1 MGTYLNPG
9 AVRLRD
15 SRNSKIYVD
24 KSALIAYLNSVK
36 ETEQR
41 YVCVSRPRRFG
52 KTMAA
57 NMVCAY
63 YDRTVDGAE
72 AFAGLVAARDPE
84 FDQCRNRY
92 DVIRLNMA
100 DFLSRGR
107 AVGEMLA
114 RLTERLVWDFE
125 DDYPEVRLREPDNLP
140 ACLERVYAQTR
151 RRLVFVID
159 EWDCL
164 MREVAADHEAQ
175 KAYLDWLRALR
186 KDKEYVALAY
196 MTGILP
202 IKKYGIHSALNMFSE
217 FSMTEP
223 DVLAQ
228 SMGFTDGEVRA
239 LCERWGMSYE
249 ETRAWYDGYRLLSTA
264 DPAGPVALEIYS
276 PKSIVEAMTR
286 HAFGN
291 YWNKTETYE
300 ALKVY
305 LDMNYDGL
313 RDAVVALLAGGRH
326 RVNTSKFSND
336 MTTFSSADDVLTLL
350 VHLGYLAYDQQ
361 ASEVFIPNREVAQEF
376 VNSTD
381 DGGWDEV
388 ARAVRG
394 SAALLEAM
402 VTGDAEA
409 VAAGIAAAHQETS
422 HLTYND
428 ENALAYTLSLGLYA
442 ARQWYTITRELP
454 AGKGFADLVLVPRR
468 AFADRPAIVAELKWD
483 RDAQTAIAQIRAK
496 NYPDALAD
504 WVSDGGRVIL
514 VGVSYDKK
522 TREHSCV
529 IERL

>member
-175 KAYLDWLRALR
+175 KAYLDWLRALL

-223 DVLAQ
+223 DVLA
-228 SMGFTDGEVRA
+228 
-239 LCERWGMSYE
+239 
-249 ETRAWYDGYRLLSTA
+249 
-264 DPAGPVALEIYS
+264 
-276 PKSIVEAMTR
+276 
-286 HAFGN
+286 
-291 YWNKTETYE
+291 
-300 ALKVY
+300 
-305 LDMNYDGL
+305 
-313 RDAVVALLAGGRH
+313 
-326 RVNTSKFSND
+326 
-336 MTTFSSADDVLTLL
+336 
-350 VHLGYLAYDQQ
+350 
-361 ASEVFIPNREVAQEF
+361 
-376 VNSTD
+376 
-381 DGGWDEV
+381 
-388 ARAVRG
+388 
-394 SAALLEAM
+394 
-402 VTGDAEA
+402 
-409 VAAGIAAAHQETS
+409 
-422 HLTYND
+422 
-428 ENALAYTLSLGLYA
+428 
-442 ARQWYTITRELP
+442 
-454 AGKGFADLVLVPRR
+454 
-468 AFADRPAIVAELKWD
+468 
-483 RDAQTAIAQIRAK
+483 
-496 NYPDALAD
+496 
-504 WVSDGGRVIL
+504 
-514 VGVSYDKK
+514 
-522 TREHSCV
+522 
-529 IERL
+529 